1 MALARFTRAEF
12 LAERWNHQPGES
24 VFFCQPSQGGKT
36 HWAFDLLDHTPH
48 TRPPVALVMK
58 PRDPTPAE
66 WTARLGWKET
76 PVWPPPPV
84 LPWQEKPP
92 GYTLWPKH
100 SLSLDPASITRTNA
114 HLKRQFE
121 ACLMDAYKRG
131 DRVVF
136 VDEIYGMLAEL
147 GMGETVNALLTRGMG
162 MGAGL
167 WYATQKPGGTVGSPM
182 PGFVFNSWIHA
193 FFGFDPVAQNR
204 KRFTE
209 VSGVNTDLVAETV
222 GGLQVYPTKTPRGL
236 KPVSEQ
242 LYVNKNGPRGGYMC
256 IIEPW

>member
-24 VFFCQPSQGGKT
+24 VFLCQPSQGGKT

-48 TRPPVALVMK
+48 VRPPVALVMK

-66 WTARLGWKET
+66 WTRRLGWKET

-84 LPWQEKPP
+84 PPWQDKPP
-92 GYTLWPKH
+92 GYTLWPRH
-100 SLSLDPASITRTNA
+100 SLSLDPASITRTNE

-136 VDEIYGMLAEL
+136 VDEIYGLLAEL
-147 GMGETVNALLTRGMG
+147 HMGETVNALLTRGMVRDPETRRHDRRAD
-162 MGAGL
+162 AGVHL
-167 WYATQKPGGTVGSPM
+167 QLLDSRVLRFRPGRAKPEKV
-182 PGFVFNSWIHA
+182 H
-193 FFGFDPVAQNR
+193 
-204 KRFTE
+204 
-209 VSGVNTDLVAETV
+209 
-222 GGLQVYPTKTPRGL
+222 RGL
-236 KPVSEQ
+236 RHKH
-242 LYVNKNGPRGGYMC
+242 
-256 IIEPW
+256 